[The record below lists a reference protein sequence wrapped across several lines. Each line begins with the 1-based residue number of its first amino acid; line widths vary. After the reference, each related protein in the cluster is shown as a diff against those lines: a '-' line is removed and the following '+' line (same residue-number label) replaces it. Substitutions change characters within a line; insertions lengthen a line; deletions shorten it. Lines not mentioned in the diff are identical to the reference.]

1 MIAGWF
7 VFFFLLIYLLLS
19 KLLAN
24 FVAKKREHF
33 IISVIGI
40 IIYYTN

>member
-7 VFFFLLIYLLLS
+7 VFFFLLVYLLLS

-24 FVAKKREHF
+24 FVAKKGN
-33 IISVIGI
+33 ILL
-40 IIYYTN
+40 YL